1 MWLLMNGNLNFYNQI
16 TLFDTLLQIM
26 TMAMVSNDATN
37 NDLMTE
43 LQKQNHDYLEKIIE
57 NQKQILSILS
67 KLKDMSA
74 TD

>member
-1 MWLLMNGNLNFYNQI
+1 MNGNLNFYNQI

>member
-37 NDLMTE
+37 YDLMTE